1 MSLDQEISGAEI
13 ILQALKDQEVDTIF
27 GYPGG
32 AVLPIYDAIFGQ
44 NFLKH
49 VLVRQ
54 EAGAVH
60 AAEGFAR
67 SSGKVGVLLV
77 TSGPGVTNV
86 VTGLT
91 DALMDSIPIVC
102 ISGQVPSHLIGTDA
116 FQECD
121 TTGITRPCTK
131 HNYLVKDVNKLSEI
145 IKKYLENFNNAQTHL
160 FGNSYVN
167 NKKKNIKILPMLLG
181 DLNQCSM
188 NLLSDFLKS
197 DVYVVFGSSY
207 IKGELVDFLVKQKAI
222 NIHAGVSPYYRGTDC
237 NFWALYDDNP
247 HLVGTTIHLLSKGLD
262 SGPMLYHAM
271 SNLKS
276 NPFEYTMST
285 IKSAFHSIPERIK
298 DGSIFTIKPIVQ
310 DKIKEVRYSKKSEF
324 SEDVVKE
331 YFEKKIDLNSKKFDN
346 SLLKEPLFL
355 DN

>member
-1 MSLDQEISGAEI
+1 MKITL
-13 ILQALKDQEVDTIF
+13 F
-27 GYPGG
+27 
-32 AVLPIYDAIFGQ
+32 
-44 NFLKH
+44 
-49 VLVRQ
+49 
-54 EAGAVH
+54 
-60 AAEGFAR
+60 
-67 SSGKVGVLLV
+67 
-77 TSGPGVTNV
+77 TSNKN
-86 VTGLT
+86 
-91 DALMDSIPIVC
+91 
-102 ISGQVPSHLIGTDA
+102 
-116 FQECD
+116 
-121 TTGITRPCTK
+121 R
-131 HNYLVKDVNKLSEI
+131 HNYLINLLSEVSDELYVI
-145 IKKYLENFNNAQTHL
+145 QECSTIFPGIVPGHYQASPIMKKYFENVSNAQSHL

-167 NKKKNIKILPMLLG
+167 NKKKNIKILPMISG

-237 NFWALYDDNP
+237 NFWVLYDDNT

-271 SNLKS
+271 SNLKT

-285 IKSAFHSIPERIK
+285 VKSAFHSIAERIK

-324 SEDVVKE
+324 SEEVVRE
-331 YFEKKIDLNSKKFDN
+331 YFEKKINLNSKKFDN
-346 SLLKEPLFL
+346 SLLKEPFFL
-355 DN
+355 NN